1 MLTNYLKIALRN
13 LLRNKSFSIINIS
26 GLTIGLVAFLA
37 ISLYVVDEL
46 SYDRFHKNS
55 DRIYRAIINA
65 EFDGQ
70 TNKWGSVPNKL
81 APFAAKEIPEIEK
94 ATRIFHHNF
103 GDIGFVS
110 TETDKFSETKL
121 FYADPDIFNVFTIPL
136 LKGNSANA
144 ISRPATIILSESS
157 AKRYFGA
164 TDPIGKTLTVDN
176 SLSYEVTG
184 IFKDFP
190 SNSFLN
196 CQLIASFSS
205 ISFGKDENQNW
216 GNASFDTY
224 FLLNKGI
231 SAETA
236 TKKIGD
242 LLERNIEKD
251 DRWFYITLQPLLDI
265 RLYSKDF
272 TASVDR
278 KQYGDIGQIK
288 ILVAL
293 AIIILLI
300 AAVNYMNL
308 TTAQSQRRNKEVGIS
323 KTLGATFGELNFR
336 FYFEAALFVLLS
348 LLLSIVVFSLSLPL
362 FNSLSGKNI
371 LIEFLYTSW
380 FWLAF
385 IAVWISLTIISGFYP
400 AFYLSSFSP
409 KSALLKTANSGR
421 QVSIRKGLV
430 VFQFSVSIILIICAV
445 MFYKQMNFMKE
456 RKLGYQ
462 PEQVIAVMVSAAK
475 DKDQVMTLKTEFES
489 LSEVKKVARSQSYPG
504 IGTSGYTISREGS
517 TQGASILTTRAT
529 HEILDVLQIKL
540 LAGKTLPETKDPKD
554 TVVQVVL
561 NKSAVDYLQLTP
573 EEVIG
578 KRVNIFNGQ
587 PTEVVGV
594 TEDFHFASMHQQIG
608 PYCFNNSGDN
618 RYIYLLVK
626 IDSKNISSTIQKLE
640 TSFKKIIPAAFEYS
654 FLDQQMARLHASE
667 ERLSNIVLLFHG

>member
-1 MLTNYLKIALRN
+1 MIRNYFKIAFRN
-13 LLRNKSFSIINIS
+13 LFRHKSFSFINIS

-46 SYDRFHKNS
+46 SYDRFHKNN

-136 LKGNSANA
+136 LKGNSTNV
-144 ISRPATIILSESS
+144 ISRPGTIILSESS
-157 AKRYFGA
+157 AKRYFGD
-164 TDPIGKTLTVDN
+164 TNPIGKSLTVDN

-184 IFKDFP
+184 VFKDFP

-205 ISFGKDENQNW
+205 IGFGKDENQNW

-224 FLLNKGI
+224 FLLNKGV
-231 SAETA
+231 SAEMA
-236 TKKIGD
+236 TKKIGA

-251 DRWFYITLQPLLDI
+251 NRWFYITLQPLLDI
-265 RLYSKDF
+265 RLFSKDF
-272 TASVDR
+272 TSSIDR

-288 ILVAL
+288 ILAAL

-336 FYFEAALFVLLS
+336 FYFEAAFFVLLS

-380 FWLAF
+380 FWVAF

-400 AFYLSSFSP
+400 AFYLSSFSA
-409 KSALLKTANSGR
+409 KSALLKTSNSGGR
-421 QVSIRKGLV
+421 VSIRKGLV
-430 VFQFSVSIILIICAV
+430 VFQFSISIILIICAV
-445 MFYKQMNFMKE
+445 MFYKQMNYMKE
-456 RKLGYQ
+456 KKLGYQ
-462 PEQVIAVMVSAAK
+462 PDQVIAVMVSAAK

-489 LSEVKKVARSQSYPG
+489 LSEVKK
-504 IGTSGYTISREGS
+504 
-517 TQGASILTTRAT
+517 
-529 HEILDVLQIKL
+529 
-540 LAGKTLPETKDPKD
+540 
-554 TVVQVVL
+554 
-561 NKSAVDYLQLTP
+561 
-573 EEVIG
+573 
-578 KRVNIFNGQ
+578 
-587 PTEVVGV
+587 
-594 TEDFHFASMHQQIG
+594 
-608 PYCFNNSGDN
+608 
-618 RYIYLLVK
+618 
-626 IDSKNISSTIQKLE
+626 
-640 TSFKKIIPAAFEYS
+640 
-654 FLDQQMARLHASE
+654 
-667 ERLSNIVLLFHG
+667 